1 MIPNIRKKRRLAF
14 RPKKSKS
21 NVSKPDKRSTQ
32 EPNQPKAKSNSKDL
46 TPSSEEQ
53 PKRRRV
59 TRSSASVSRSSTD
72 PARPTKTSST
82 APARRKRS
90 AASANKPSVDAKS
103 EKQTK
108 RRVSASSQSSADVQ
122 SEKSTVRGSNQ
133 DPGQERKQ
141 RRIREKTP
149 RPEPR
154 PKRAKLSQRNT
165 ADRKPTKEDTIS
177 TSTRKSEKTSPPRTR
192 RQPASASKTQKVD
205 KADIPRPARSRRKP
219 VSTAEETSKDQKSIE
234 RKTTA
239 QRKATTRSRKRPPTT
254 KSPVQSAEDAE
265 TSPENLRFRDL
276 DLHPRVYKG
285 VKVKG
290 HESPTPIQ
298 AKAIPVWLDGSD
310 IVGSAQ
316 TGTGKTAAFAL
327 PILSQLESWRDE
339 GLLRE
344 VDEEAE
350 AEYRAQ
356 GRRGRPSRSKGR
368 DRRGASRSAPRPS
381 SSVARPMTLIIEP
394 TRELA
399 NQVLDAIREYGAF
412 TSCKTSVIYGGVGY
426 GSQRAELANNPEII
440 VATPGRLL
448 DYVEQGEISLK
459 SVKAV
464 ILDEADRMLDMGFL
478 PDVRRILEACPP
490 PHKRQTGFFSATL
503 PPAIQT
509 LVNWAAKDPV
519 TVSVD
524 PPKSTARTVKHALY
538 PVAEVQKSEL
548 LLALLEETHYESVI
562 VFCRTRRGADRVG
575 QLMKK
580 KKHPVGV
587 LHSDHNQKEREL
599 ALKRFRSGE
608 YDALVA
614 TDIASRGLDIA
625 DVTHV
630 INYDVPENPEDYVHR
645 IGRTGRAKASGDA
658 FTLYTAQD
666 AHSVLQ
672 IERYIEAKIDRRRV
686 DGFDYRYTALFDE
699 GKGNRPTLASGK
711 FKSSRVRG
719 GYVFGMSS
727 RRRRR

>member
-1 MIPNIRKKRRLAF
+1 MISNTRKKRRLAF
-14 RPKKSKS
+14 RPKKTTTTAASATTKESSKTLDLKS
-21 NVSKPDKRSTQ
+21 EAKIRNADQPENSDKSRGRKVRKSSVSIEKKTKRAASIPQ
-32 EPNQPKAKSNSKDL
+32 KAEEISVSQASEANESIAPKSVPTRK
-46 TPSSEEQ
+46 
-53 PKRRRV
+53 
-59 TRSSASVSRSSTD
+59 RSSA
-72 PARPTKTSST
+72 
-82 APARRKRS
+82 
-90 AASANKPSVDAKS
+90 
-103 EKQTK
+103 Q
-108 RRVSASSQSSADVQ
+108 
-122 SEKSTVRGSNQ
+122 
-133 DPGQERKQ
+133 
-141 RRIREKTP
+141 
-149 RPEPR
+149 PEPR
-154 PKRAKLSQRNT
+154 PKRTKLVRPKVARNSSKAAPQKEIPGEEPSSLKKSSPKRT
-165 ADRKPTKEDTIS
+165 APKAQIETPKVKKASPSES
-177 TSTRKSEKTSPPRTR
+177 KSPSKPRT
-192 RQPASASKTQKVD
+192 
-205 KADIPRPARSRRKP
+205 ARTP
-219 VSTAEETSKDQKSIE
+219 
-234 RKTTA
+234 
-239 QRKATTRSRKRPPTT
+239 
-254 KSPVQSAEDAE
+254 EDPNE
-265 TSPENLRFRDL
+265 IKFSHLN
-276 DLHPRVYKG
+276 LHPLVFKG
-285 VKVKG
+285 VQAKG

-298 AKAIPVWLDGSD
+298 AKAIPVWLEGSD

-339 GLLRE
+339 GLLKV
-344 VDEEAE
+344 VDKDAE
-350 AEYRAQ
+350 SEYRSSSRQ
-356 GRRGRPSRSKGR
+356 SRSPRGGR
-368 DRRGASRSAPRPS
+368 HRSRSNPGRTEART
-381 SSVARPMTLIIEP
+381 VARPMTLIIEP

-399 NQVLDAIREYGAF
+399 NQVLDAIREYGTF

-426 GSQRAELANNPEII
+426 GTQRAELANDPEII

-448 DYVEQGEISLK
+448 DYVQQGEISLK

-490 PHKRQTGFFSATL
+490 PNRRQTGFFSATL

-524 PPKSTARTVKHALY
+524 PPKSTARTVQHALY
-538 PVAEVQKSEL
+538 PVAEVQKAEL
-548 LLALLEETHYESVI
+548 LLALLEQTHYDSVI

-575 QLMKK
+575 QLMKS
-580 KKHPVGV
+580 KKHSVGV

-630 INYDVPENPEDYVHR
+630 INYDIPENAEDYVHR
-645 IGRTGRAKASGDA
+645 IGRTGRAKSSGDA

-666 AHSVLQ
+666 AHAVQQ
-672 IERYIEAKIDRRRV
+672 IERYIDAKIVRRKV
-686 DGFDYRYTALFDE
+686 EGFDYRYTALFDE

-727 RRRRR
+727 RRKKR

>member
-1 MIPNIRKKRRLAF
+1 MISNTRKKRRLAF
-14 RPKKSKS
+14 RPKKTTPSVASAAAPAATTKESSKNSDAKPAVKPQKEDPSENSDKSPVRKVRKTSTAAEKKTRKSATVSERAEKISIPQASEASSEPIKS
-21 NVSKPDKRSTQ
+21 NAP
-32 EPNQPKAKSNSKDL
+32 E
-46 TPSSEEQ
+46 
-53 PKRRRV
+53 
-59 TRSSASVSRSSTD
+59 
-72 PARPTKTSST
+72 PAR
-82 APARRKRS
+82 RRKRS
-90 AASANKPSVDAKS
+90 SD
-103 EKQTK
+103 Q
-108 RRVSASSQSSADVQ
+108 
-122 SEKSTVRGSNQ
+122 
-133 DPGQERKQ
+133 
-141 RRIREKTP
+141 
-149 RPEPR
+149 PEPR
-154 PKRAKLSQRNT
+154 PKRAKLTRPKVAKSSP
-165 ADRKPTKEDTIS
+165 AAKAAPTKKKAGASPSTPEKPSKKQAEPKVQPEKETIKS
-177 TSTRKSEKTSPPRTR
+177 VSPTR
-192 RQPASASKTQKVD
+192 SKTLSKS
-205 KADIPRPARSRRKP
+205 KPKSRP
-219 VSTAEETSKDQKSIE
+219 ESKDSKE
-234 RKTTA
+234 
-239 QRKATTRSRKRPPTT
+239 
-254 KSPVQSAEDAE
+254 
-265 TSPENLRFRDL
+265 PEDL
-276 DLHPRVYKG
+276 DSVRFSHLNLHPLVFKG
-285 VKVKG
+285 VNAKG

-339 GLLRE
+339 GLMKV
-344 VDEEAE
+344 VDKDAE
-350 AEYRAQ
+350 SEYRSSS
-356 GRRGRPSRSKGR
+356 RPSRSS
-368 DRRGASRSAPRPS
+368 RGSRSRHKSRSNPGRVES
-381 SSVARPMTLIIEP
+381 KSVARPMTLIIEP

-426 GSQRAELANNPEII
+426 GSQRAELANDPEII

-448 DYVEQGEISLK
+448 DYVQQGEISLK

-490 PHKRQTGFFSATL
+490 PNRRQTGFFSATL

-524 PPKSTARTVKHALY
+524 PPKSTARTVQHALY
-538 PVAEVQKSEL
+538 PVAEVQKPDL
-548 LLALLEETHYESVI
+548 LLALLEQTHYDSVI

-575 QLMKK
+575 QLMKS

-625 DVTHV
+625 EVTHV
-630 INYDVPENPEDYVHR
+630 INYDVPENAEDYVHR
-645 IGRTGRAKASGDA
+645 IGRTGRAKSSGDA

-666 AHSVLQ
+666 AHAVQQ
-672 IERYIEAKIDRRRV
+672 IERYIDAKIERRKV
-686 DGFDYRYTALFDE
+686 EGFDYRYTALFDE

-727 RRRRR
+727 RRKKR